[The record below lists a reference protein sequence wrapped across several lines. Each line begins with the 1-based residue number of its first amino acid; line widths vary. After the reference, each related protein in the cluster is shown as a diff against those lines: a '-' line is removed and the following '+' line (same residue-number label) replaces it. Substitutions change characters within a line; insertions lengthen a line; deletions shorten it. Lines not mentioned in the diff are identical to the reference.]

1 MRIAL
6 NIRSFNTCLIVFMLL
21 ATPLPEVQANELV
34 TDLSTSEVAI
44 QANFDGETVLLF
56 GAFDTSRKM
65 PHRISL

>member
-6 NIRSFNTCLIVFMLL
+6 NIRSFNTCLIVFMLF

-44 QANFDGETVLLF
+44 QANFDGETV
-56 GAFDTSRKM
+56 
-65 PHRISL
+65 